1 MISRQELE
9 GQWKHVVGQV
19 REKWGQ
25 LTDDDL
31 MQAQGNTEQLV
42 GVIQQKT
49 GESKRAIE
57 EFLNE
62 AIEGGKNMFQRVKD
76 TAQDYAGRAQEQYEQ
91 VAQRMRDG
99 YDEAEHFVQKRPGES
114 VAIVFGIGLL
124 AGLMASALF
133 RCR

>member
-9 GQWKHVVGQV
+9 GNWKQVVGQV

-25 LTDDDL
+25 LTEDDL

-76 TAQDYAGRAQEQYEQ
+76 SAQDYAGRAQEQYER
-91 VAQRMRDG
+91 VAQRAREG
-99 YDEAEHFVQKRPGES
+99 YEEAEHLVQRRPAES

-133 RCR
+133 RTR